1 MDKFIVQ
8 TNDRKPMTY
17 RHRVFLRRKVLISEW
32 FLKNIE
38 LKLCHFKAADKKKK
52 KSGESLNFAK
62 V

>member
-1 MDKFIVQ
+1 
-8 TNDRKPMTY
+8 MTY

-38 LKLCHFKAADKKKK
+38 LKMCHFKPADKKKK

-62 V
+62 VKIVAAN